1 MTAGRLLEAIT
12 TPHPPRSLIMNNEA
26 QSEAPDLLR
35 HTREEEKKNTEKKTR
50 KN

>member
-1 MTAGRLLEAIT
+1 
-12 TPHPPRSLIMNNEA
+12 MNNDA

-35 HTREEEKKNTEKKTR
+35 HTRQEKKKKNTEKKTR